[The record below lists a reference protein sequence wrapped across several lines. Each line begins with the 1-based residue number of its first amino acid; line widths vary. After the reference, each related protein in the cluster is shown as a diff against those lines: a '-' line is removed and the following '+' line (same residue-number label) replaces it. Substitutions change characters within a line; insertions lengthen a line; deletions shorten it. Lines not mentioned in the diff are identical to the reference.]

1 MQEGRALHSVPR
13 VACLLKR
20 MSRLCK
26 LHAIVSIMP
35 QHVLASLYNIHSPA
49 QDPIPGAVIDLSP
62 AEVVIRLESKK
73 KHFVTARPQILFE
86 IMLAMNGER
95 SFSSY
100 HILNLGIIT
109 GHVYRGEKKASLQR
123 PACE

>member
-1 MQEGRALHSVPR
+1 MN
-13 VACLLKR
+13 KI
-20 MSRLCK
+20 
-26 LHAIVSIMP
+26 HAMLIISTGLP
-35 QHVLASLYNIHSPA
+35 NK
-49 QDPIPGAVIDLSP
+49 
-62 AEVVIRLESKK
+62 VVIRLESKK